1 MHLLLVILLAL
12 PQAAAGQPHTSAAQP
27 GSHGADVGT
36 QVEADVLTDF
46 ATRVRAYARLRSELE
61 LGVPSAGAK
70 DDPVEITKAERAL
83 ASRIRAARARA
94 RPGDIITLS
103 VGGVLRQRLLMA
115 VDRGT
120 RAAIMEDNPGDCAAH
135 LNADYPEGWVLSTVP
150 PSVLQVLPSLP
161 DDIEFRFVG
170 RQLVLLDSRARVILD
185 RLPDAIPPAHGDK
198 RSCTR

>member
-1 MHLLLVILLAL
+1 MHVLLAFLAL
-12 PQAAAGQPHTSAAQP
+12 PLAAAGQPQPSAAQP

-36 QVEADVLTDF
+36 QVEAEVLTDCH
-46 ATRVRAYARLRSELE
+46 RVRAMRDWQRTRA
-61 LGVPSAGAK
+61 GIPSAGAN
-70 DDPVEITKAERAL
+70 DPARITSAERSL

-94 RPGDIITLS
+94 RPGAIITPS
-103 VGGVLRQRLLMA
+103 VGAVLRQRLLMA